1 MTVQLGTTGLT
12 GAISVL
18 LLLQP
23 VAALSAHAPSGL
35 QQVNSTLRSA
45 EGHSALEL
53 STMGEIFSH

>member
-18 LLLQP
+18 LLLQA

-35 QQVNSTLRSA
+35 QQVNSTLRSS
-45 EGHSALEL
+45 EGHSALKL
-53 STMGEIFSH
+53 STMGEISSH